1 MSFTAGAV
9 EKGDFVLQ
17 PSLNIGGYGGYA
29 GYGGFGIGATL
40 NADFA
45 VHDYVSV
52 GPFVGFN
59 VRNQSNFDYKYS
71 RLGVGARGVFH
82 WWQLLDDK
90 VSKDLKADKIDF
102 YLPLYVGA
110 YFSNTT
116 IDGQKYDEYDNRN
129 GVLAGA
135 GLGFRYYFKPAFGV
149 SLEWGWQEMSWAK
162 LGVAIKM

>member
-1 MSFTAGAV
+1 MTFSARAV

-17 PSLNIGGYGGYA
+17 PSLNLGGYGGYA

-59 VRNQSNFDYKYS
+59 VRSESNYDYKYS
-71 RLGVGARGVFH
+71 RLGIGARGVFH

-102 YLPLYVGA
+102 YLPLYVGG
-110 YFSNTT
+110 YLSNTSFN
-116 IDGQKYDEYDNRN
+116 GEKVKGYDNRN

-135 GLGFRYYFKPAFGV
+135 GLGFRYYFKPAIGV
-149 SLEWGWQEMSWAK
+149 AFEWGWQEMSWAK
-162 LGVAIKM
+162 LGIAIKM